1 MLSVIPSKRQ
11 TTKLLYTPA
20 SKSIKEQKIYSRTA
34 QPESPLEEDQ
44 KGSSQGQEE
53 LSTKYLNVSCELH
66 TYICMLMKK
75 FTFRVSA

>member
-1 MLSVIPSKRQ
+1 MLSVIPSKHQ

-20 SKSIKEQKIYSRTA
+20 SKSIKEKIYSRTA